1 MRATHSRR
9 GTSRPDATWRC
20 GSATPSRCSPPFP
33 YAALASFAG
42 VGYHLDLAELRP
54 GDRVLDLGSGSGT
67 DAFCAG
73 VSVGPTGRVLG
84 VDFTDA
90 QVANATRL
98 GERHGIDNV
107 RFVEA
112 SIDALPF
119 DDASFDVVISNG
131 VINLSPV
138 KDRVFAEA
146 ARVLRP
152 GGRLAIAD
160 IVSGTPL
167 REATRRNTELWAACI
182 AGAIPSTAYVD
193 ELEAAG
199 FAITA
204 TRPNDYRFITERAL
218 RACRTYGV
226 ESLSIAATRRAA
238 SDAPETRRRPDDDR
252 RRRMYL
258 NPEQHHRYAL
268 DRQQRLRAEA
278 AAHRLADREP
288 ARTRIA
294 RFLRLAADCPE
305 ARRPRP
311 ARSARRSPS
320 AASSNTSPHERTHP
334 MNGMTLPAESFWS
347 APSPPR
353 CSASRRT
360 WRRPPTRRAW
370 RREH

>member
-1 MRATHSRR
+1 MEYAGTTHGSELPQADASTLVDR
-9 GTSRPDATWRC
+9 GELERKVQELYRGVARD
-20 GSATPSRCSPPFP
+20 PFAPRHFETGRNLALRLGYPEPLLAAVP

-73 VSVGPTGRVLG
+73 ISVGPTGRVLG

-90 QVANATRL
+90 QIANARRL
-98 GERHGIDNV
+98 AERHGIENV
-107 RFVEA
+107 RFVDA

-138 KDRVFAEA
+138 KDRVFEEA

-152 GGRLAIAD
+152 GGRLALAD
-160 IVSGTPL
+160 IVSDTPL

-193 ELEAAG
+193 ELTAAG
-199 FAITA
+199 FAITE

-226 ESLSIAATRRAA
+226 ESLSIAATRGGAA
-238 SDAPETRRRPDDDR
+238 
-252 RRRMYL
+252 
-258 NPEQHHRYAL
+258 
-268 DRQQRLRAEA
+268 
-278 AAHRLADREP
+278 
-288 ARTRIA
+288 
-294 RFLRLAADCPE
+294 
-305 ARRPRP
+305 
-311 ARSARRSPS
+311 
-320 AASSNTSPHERTHP
+320 
-334 MNGMTLPAESFWS
+334 
-347 APSPPR
+347 
-353 CSASRRT
+353 
-360 WRRPPTRRAW
+360 
-370 RREH
+370 